1 MIKLTIVVDD
11 LGAVLD
17 LFTHIRIYSSPTE
30 DGTYESIGYTPLVA
44 GQTGYNFYDADGTAT
59 TWYKASYWS
68 TTAESSQSDAVQGSV
83 GTLYHYA
90 TYAPEI
96 GYGGEDQKIIRLIR
110 RYIGDQQKLDRVYI
124 DDEDSSCSYI
134 GNDDRTVDMGMR
146 GWPAY
151 IQFTPSSG
159 IPYEKTNLTD
169 PYVQGYRYL
178 TFSGILDSDIAVVDI
193 WFYSSKFSDREI
205 YEAYGDSQIP
215 AGLTA
220 DNVTVDH
227 LVLQASI
234 DLMENMTWE
243 DMVDDGA
250 AIRDDNSFYD
260 PSAGLRERDKAI
272 KRLRKQ
278 LDALVKQ
285 YMFVGMGGVRL
296 D

>member
-17 LFTHIRIYSSPTE
+17 LFTHIRIYSSSSE
-30 DGTYESIGYTPLVA
+30 DGTYESIGYEQLVA

-68 TTAESSQSDAVQGSV
+68 TTAESSTSDPVQGSV

-90 TYAPEI
+90 TYAPEV
-96 GYGGEDQKIIRLIR
+96 GYGGADAEIIRIIR

-124 DDEDSSCSYI
+124 SDEDSSCTYI
-134 GNDDRTVDMGMR
+134 QSDGRTVDMGMR

-151 IQFTPSSG
+151 IQLTPASG
-159 IPYEKTNLTD
+159 IPYEKTTLTD

-178 TFSGILDSDIAVVDI
+178 TFSGILDADTAVVDI

-205 YEAYGDSQIP
+205 YEAYGDTMIP
-215 AGLTA
+215 PMLNSS
-220 DNVTVDH
+220 NVTRDH

-234 DLMENMTWE
+234 DLLENMANE
-243 DMVDDGA
+243 DAVDDGA
-250 AIRDDNSFYD
+250 MIRDDASVYD
-260 PSAGLRERDKAI
+260 PNPGLKVRDAAI

-285 YMFVGMGGVRL
+285 YMFVGAGGVLL